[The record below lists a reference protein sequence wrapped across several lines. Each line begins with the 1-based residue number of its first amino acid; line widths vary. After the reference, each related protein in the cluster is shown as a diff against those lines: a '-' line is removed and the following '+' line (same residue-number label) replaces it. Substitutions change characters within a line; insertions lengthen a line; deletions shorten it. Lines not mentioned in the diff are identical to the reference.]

1 MAGVARRL
9 TARQRRARVLV
20 IATVLSLLAI
30 GINAIANGSGRDEKL
45 EHLSYLDE
53 VRPLIADS
61 SKQGADLLA
70 IRDSAS
76 DLGRPGT
83 RRRLNQVV
91 KETQTTLDALKKVD
105 VPGDAEEANSLLVA
119 TLQLR
124 VIGATSVAKDMIDA
138 LSAQDPSSVVDRLV
152 VSGRNLIAAD
162 QTYKAFTDQVAA
174 TLAKGAVDAVAPS
187 VWVPE
192 PEQWESP
199 ELTAFVN
206 ILKAN
211 SSVAPI
217 VDVATVLV
225 KTTPAAVGKEGE
237 KLLLPKTGSV
247 RLEVVVANIGNVA
260 QKQVKVMASLSVAGG
275 PPDIAQNF
283 VDLSPGQRQ
292 AISFRGLKA
301 AAGDATL
308 TVTIGPLAGE
318 TSTEDNTITNL
329 LLIHS

>member
-1 MAGVARRL
+1 MARRL

-20 IATVLSLLAI
+20 IATVLSLFAL
-30 GINAIANGSGRDEKL
+30 GVNAIANGGGRDKKL
-45 EHLSYLDE
+45 EQMSYLDE

-61 SKQGADLLA
+61 SKQGADLLT
-70 IRDSAS
+70 IRDNAS

-83 RRRLNQVV
+83 RQRLEQVV
-91 KETQTTLDALKKVD
+91 KETQSTLESVKSVD
-105 VPGDAEEANSLLVA
+105 VPGSADAAQSLLVA

-124 VIGATSVAKDMIDA
+124 VIGARSVVNDMIDA
-138 LSAQDPSSVVDRLV
+138 LSAKAPAEVVDRLV

-162 QTYKAFTDQVAA
+162 QTYKAFTDEVAA
-174 TLAKGAVDAVAPS
+174 SLAKGAAEAVGPS
-187 VWVPE
+187 VWIPE
-192 PEQWESP
+192 PEQWEEP

-211 SSVAPI
+211 SSVAPV
-217 VDVATVLV
+217 VDVSTVLV

-260 QKQVKVMASLSVAGG
+260 QKRVTVTASLQPASGGLPDVAR
-275 PPDIAQNF
+275 DF
-283 VDLSPGQRQ
+283 VDLSPGKRR

-301 AAGDATL
+301 APGDATL
-308 TVTIGPLAGE
+308 IVTIGPLPGE
-318 TSTEDNTITNL
+318 TSIADNTIETPL
-329 LLIHS
+329 VIHS

>member
-1 MAGVARRL
+1 MARRL

-20 IATVLSLLAI
+20 IATVLSLFAL
-30 GINAIANGSGRDEKL
+30 GVNAIANGGGRDKKL
-45 EHLSYLDE
+45 EQMSYLDE

-70 IRDSAS
+70 IRDNAS

-91 KETQTTLDALKKVD
+91 KETQTTLDALKRARVPNAVD
-105 VPGDAEEANSLLVA
+105 AAHSLLIA

-124 VIGATSVAKDMIDA
+124 VIGATSVAQDMIDA
-138 LSAQDPSSVVDRLV
+138 LSAQAPAEVVDRLV
-152 VSGRNLIAAD
+152 ISGRNLIAAD
-162 QTYKAFTDQVAA
+162 QTYKAFREQVAT
-174 TLAKGAVDAVAPS
+174 TLAKGAAEAVAPS

-192 PEQWESP
+192 PEQWEAP

-211 SSVAPI
+211 SSVAPV
-217 VDVATVLV
+217 VDVATILV
-225 KTTPAAVGKEGE
+225 KTTPAAVGKDGE

-260 QKQVKVMASLSVAGG
+260 QKRVTVTASLQAASGGLPDVAR
-275 PPDIAQNF
+275 DF
-283 VDLSPGQRQ
+283 VDLSPGKRR
-292 AISFRGLKA
+292 ALTFRGLKSIP
-301 AAGDATL
+301 GDAVL
-308 TVTIGPLAGE
+308 TVTIGPLTGE
-318 TSTEDNTITNL
+318 TSTDDNTITTPL
-329 LLIHS
+329 VIHS